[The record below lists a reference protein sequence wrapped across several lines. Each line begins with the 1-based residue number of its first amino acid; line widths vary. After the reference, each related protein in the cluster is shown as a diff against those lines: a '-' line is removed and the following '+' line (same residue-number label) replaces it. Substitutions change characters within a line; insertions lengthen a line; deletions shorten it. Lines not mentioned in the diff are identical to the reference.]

1 MNCHYCLIQYIDD
14 PICNESKNIG
24 IIVHNSQDASLRLIG
39 VDCNHIDTSSFENI
53 SERTKGNGW
62 IYREW
67 ISWFEDLIVYEGK
80 TLEGLQTLSQE
91 LDGGNFVIKAGGVIE
106 ADPNESLD
114 EVADTLFA
122 SLVSLWAKPDKPPAK
137 RRKTFLT
144 QVEELLSNLYLSFRG
159 GINKNV
165 ELALPPVEGKKRF
178 VKVNYLIEYE
188 PKTVFLLIPP
198 NGSPEKIIQQISSA
212 MTTFMQLQRPG
223 YVDRNRCI
231 VLTDRHGHQKSPTY
245 WPLLAH
251 YAHIVSISDPN
262 ALRKITS
269 IIETGDMPQD

>member
-1 MNCHYCLIQYIDD
+1 MNCHYSLIQYIDD

-24 IIVHNSQDASLRLIG
+24 IIAHNSQDASLRLIG

-53 SERTKGNGW
+53 SEKTKGNGW

-91 LDGGNFVIKAGGVIE
+91 LDGGNFIIKDGGVITT
-106 ADPNESLD
+106 DPNESLD

-122 SLVSLWAKPDKPPAK
+122 SLVSLWAMPKKPPATK
-137 RRKTFLT
+137 RKTFST
-144 QVEELLSNLYLSFRG
+144 QVEELLSNLYISFRD

-165 ELALPPVEGKKRF
+165 TLSLPQVEGRNIS
-178 VKVNYLIEYE
+178 VKVHYLLEDE
-188 PKTVFLLIPP
+188 PRTIFLLIPP
-198 NGSPEKIIQQISSA
+198 TGTLSKIMAQINSA

-223 YVDRNRCI
+223 YVDRDRCI
-231 VLTDRHGHQKSPTY
+231 VLTDRHGRQKSPTY

-262 ALRKITS
+262 ALIKITS
-269 IIETGDMPQD
+269 IIDTGVMPQD